1 MVLKKIVFFSLIGV
15 LILACQNEDS
25 LPKPKAF
32 LALEYPQAQYYKS
45 EIDCPYEFKVNSL
58 SKMKSNIQNKP
69 CWLDLQYPK
78 MKGSIYISYYPVED
92 NLRSLIIDAQKLP
105 LKHEIK
111 ADAITSQTF
120 INDNH
125 KTYGLFYEVEG
136 NAASQAQFYLTDSI
150 NHFITGSIYFKAK
163 PNYDSILP
171 AAEYLK
177 NDMRKI
183 MESLKWNTKDK

>member
-1 MVLKKIVFFSLIGV
+1 MGIKKLVFFSILGILIF
-15 LILACQNEDS
+15 ACQNEDP

-32 LALEYPQAQYYKS
+32 LALEYPQAQYYKT
-45 EIDCPYEFKVNSL
+45 EMVCPFEFKINSYTEV
-58 SKMKSNIQNKP
+58 KKNIQNQP
-69 CWLDLQYPK
+69 CWLDIHYPK
-78 MKGSIYISYYPVED
+78 MSGSIYISYYPVED
-92 NLRSLIIDAQKLP
+92 NLKSLIVDAQKLP

-120 INDNH
+120 INDDNR
-125 KTYGLFYEVEG
+125 TYGLFYEVEG

-177 NDMRKI
+177 KDMRKI
-183 MESLKWNTKDK
+183 MESLNWRSLK